1 MNEFIGLCRSVVNS
15 ENAIKRLN
23 NNVVAIAKCCR
34 GTNAAV
40 TCLLIAGF
48 GLTAVI
54 AIQDKEIKALQKQV
68 AELAKNAE
76 DTSEDTSDA
85 MEEQNNQEG
94 A

>member
-23 NNVVAIAKCCR
+23 HNVAAIAKCCR
-34 GTNAAV
+34 STNAAV
-40 TCLLIAGF
+40 LCVTLAGV
-48 GLTAVI
+48 GLTMVL

-68 AELAKNAE
+68 VELTAKLE
-76 DTSEDTSDA
+76 TPDTT
-85 MEEQNNQEG
+85 EEQTEQEG